1 MNRIHKVKYGNT
13 RGKRRAICFILSL
26 FLLFGCLIVPDMEA
40 RAESL
45 SVGASASSVKIGD
58 TVTISITVPAGISAT
73 VNLTYPSNLFSFQS
87 ASETA
92 NANAGTVSMTL
103 GGYGGTDTAT
113 TGTVKLKAKAA
124 GTATFSASAPTAG
137 NQVGDPVSLGSGSTS
152 VTVKNEAS
160 GGNSS
165 SGGND
170 SGNTSG
176 GRDDDDDDDDISNKS
191 ADNSLASLTLSAGK
205 LSPEFKYS
213 TVNYTATV
221 DYSVTSVV
229 VSAKVSNAKATIES
243 VKGGENLVVGEN
255 KIQIVVKAENG
266 VTATYTITVTRKAEG
281 DAEEPADEPVEEPVD
296 PAEKCYVVNGV
307 TLYPAALIPEGTEA
321 EGFTLGEV
329 TLWNEVYP
337 AFTCDFSNEP
347 LYLLYL
353 VDENGENG
361 GLYLVLGNNLYEAYD
376 YVCLHS
382 ERGCMIVLPDGDGSV
397 PEGYAS
403 MPTALNINEYGVID
417 AWFMGDDREYALV
430 YGMNQLGSKGWYL
443 VDLTMLSYV
452 RYQEPVETEQV
463 EEPSTEQNE
472 MPQVD
477 KNELETHQKQNRLII
492 GVAVILVLILL
503 IIIIVMAVVRRGGN
517 DEPDEDDLADVDQDA
532 AKANLDYMMESAK
545 AGKRYD
551 KSVFGASY
559 LTDVLADDDDEEDVE
574 LFGKSMKSEEAKA
587 AVADNPKDNEKEE
600 LKEEPKE
607 NPGVDTEPVEEI
619 AKEEA
624 LDDTESQESNEA
636 TREEEADEPEVD
648 TKMMEQ
654 ELAAELSKIA
664 DPDPMQ
670 TVTTYKDEDDDDLEF
685 IDLK

>member
-1 MNRIHKVKYGNT
+1 
-13 RGKRRAICFILSL
+13 
-26 FLLFGCLIVPDMEA
+26 
-40 RAESL
+40 
-45 SVGASASSVKIGD
+45 
-58 TVTISITVPAGISAT
+58 
-73 VNLTYPSNLFSFQS
+73 
-87 ASETA
+87 
-92 NANAGTVSMTL
+92 
-103 GGYGGTDTAT
+103 
-113 TGTVKLKAKAA
+113 
-124 GTATFSASAPTAG
+124 
-137 NQVGDPVSLGSGSTS
+137 
-152 VTVKNEAS
+152 
-160 GGNSS
+160 
-165 SGGND
+165 
-170 SGNTSG
+170 
-176 GRDDDDDDDDISNKS
+176 
-191 ADNSLASLTLSAGK
+191 
-205 LSPEFKYS
+205 
-213 TVNYTATV
+213 
-221 DYSVTSVV
+221 
-229 VSAKVSNAKATIES
+229 
-243 VKGGENLVVGEN
+243 
-255 KIQIVVKAENG
+255 
-266 VTATYTITVTRKAEG
+266 
-281 DAEEPADEPVEEPVD
+281 
-296 PAEKCYVVNGV
+296 
-307 TLYPAALIPEGTEA
+307 
-321 EGFTLGEV
+321 
-329 TLWNEVYP
+329 
-337 AFTCDFSNEP
+337 
-347 LYLLYL
+347 
-353 VDENGENG
+353 
-361 GLYLVLGNNLYEAYD
+361 
-376 YVCLHS
+376 
-382 ERGCMIVLPDGDGSV
+382 MIVLPDGDGSV

-477 KNELETHQKQNRLII
+477 KNELETYQKQNRLII

-517 DEPDEDDLADVDQDA
+517 DGPDEDDLADVDQDA

-587 AVADNPKDNEKEE
+587 TVADNPKDNEKEE

-624 LDDTESQESNEA
+624 LDDTESQESKDA
-636 TREEEADEPEVD
+636 SREEEADEPEVD

>member
-1 MNRIHKVKYGNT
+1 MKTSIFARIHLNIPKKL
-13 RGKRRAICFILSL
+13 A
-26 FLLFGCLIVPDMEA
+26 
-40 RAESL
+40 
-45 SVGASASSVKIGD
+45 
-58 TVTISITVPAGISAT
+58 
-73 VNLTYPSNLFSFQS
+73 
-87 ASETA
+87 
-92 NANAGTVSMTL
+92 
-103 GGYGGTDTAT
+103 AT
-113 TGTVKLKAKAA
+113 TWLQKRL
-124 GTATFSASAPTAG
+124 
-137 NQVGDPVSLGSGSTS
+137 
-152 VTVKNEAS
+152 
-160 GGNSS
+160 
-165 SGGND
+165 
-170 SGNTSG
+170 
-176 GRDDDDDDDDISNKS
+176 
-191 ADNSLASLTLSAGK
+191 
-205 LSPEFKYS
+205 
-213 TVNYTATV
+213 
-221 DYSVTSVV
+221 
-229 VSAKVSNAKATIES
+229 NARS
-243 VKGGENLVVGEN
+243 
-255 KIQIVVKAENG
+255 
-266 VTATYTITVTRKAEG
+266 R
-281 DAEEPADEPVEEPVD
+281 
-296 PAEKCYVVNGV
+296 
-307 TLYPAALIPEGTEA
+307 
-321 EGFTLGEV
+321 
-329 TLWNEVYP
+329 
-337 AFTCDFSNEP
+337 
-347 LYLLYL
+347 
-353 VDENGENG
+353 
-361 GLYLVLGNNLYEAYD
+361 GL
-376 YVCLHS
+376 
-382 ERGCMIVLPDGDGSV
+382 
-397 PEGYAS
+397 

-587 AVADNPKDNEKEE
+587 TVADNPKDNEKEE

-624 LDDTESQESNEA
+624 LDDTESQESKEA
-636 TREEEADEPEVD
+636 SREEEADEPEVD